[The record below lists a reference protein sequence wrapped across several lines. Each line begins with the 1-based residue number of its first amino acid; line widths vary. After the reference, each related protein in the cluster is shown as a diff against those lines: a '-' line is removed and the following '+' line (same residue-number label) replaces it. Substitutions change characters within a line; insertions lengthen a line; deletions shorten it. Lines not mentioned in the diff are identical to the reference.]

1 MRLRLGALSLPV
13 AGAAAGTAEVGD
25 EGTAMVRP
33 ERVSIE
39 PVPADAAGDPDLLT
53 GQVDSLTFHGA
64 HSLVVVGA

>member
-1 MRLRLGALSLPV
+1 
-13 AGAAAGTAEVGD
+13 
-25 EGTAMVRP
+25 MVRP